1 MQSDT
6 RTRSEPPA
14 VHRLLAVLAAADV
27 AGPIADAAAIDFAR
41 PVPAAQYSAVI
52 GPVPFAGTI
61 ESNGASAE
69 LRALARSRRGELL
82 AIAWAL
88 LALKEGGRLALI
100 VPESVLDGD
109 TQAHH
114 ALRRRLVEENALQA
128 VIGMRAGI
136 FRARTRAAILIATRG
151 GATERVG
158 FHRLDAARDIPAL
171 LARWPVQRD
180 APGAV
185 ASLFVRRE
193 EIRPPQ
199 FTLAMDRYR
208 SARPGEE
215 QQPRPHELLQEIA
228 GLEAEI
234 LQGIR
239 DLVGMLK

>member
-1 MQSDT
+1 MPSAS
-6 RTRSEPPA
+6 RTHPDPPA
-14 VHRLLAVLAAADV
+14 VRRLLALLAAHDE
-27 AGPIADAAAIDFAR
+27 AGPMADAAEIDLAR
-41 PVPAAQYSAVI
+41 PVPAGHYSVVI
-52 GPVPFAGTI
+52 GAVPFAGAI
-61 ESNGASAE
+61 DGSGASAE
-69 LRALARSRRGELL
+69 LRALTRSRRAELL

-88 LALKEGGRLALI
+88 LALKEGGRLALV

-114 ALRRRLVEENALQA
+114 LLRRRLVEENALQA

-136 FRARTRAAILIATRG
+136 FRARTRAAILVATRG

-180 APGAV
+180 APAAV
-185 ASLFVRRE
+185 TSLFVRRE

-199 FTLAMDRYR
+199 FSLAMDRYR
-208 SARPGEE
+208 SARPAETLHSA
-215 QQPRPHELLQEIA
+215 HELLHEIA

>member
-1 MQSDT
+1 MQAGN
-6 RTRSEPPA
+6 RTRSQPPA
-14 VHRLLAVLAAADV
+14 VQRLLEVLAAADD
-27 AGPIADAAAIDFAR
+27 AGPIADASVIDLAR
-41 PVPAAQYSAVI
+41 PVPAAHYSAVI
-52 GPVPFAGTI
+52 GAVPFAGTI
-61 ESNGASAE
+61 DANGASAE
-69 LRALARSRRGELL
+69 LRALARSRRAELL

-88 LALKEGGRLALI
+88 LALKEGGRLALV

-114 ALRRRLVEENALQA
+114 ALRRRLVEDNALQA

-136 FRARTRAAILIATRG
+136 FRARTRAAILVATRG

-158 FHRLDAARDIPAL
+158 FHRLDAARDTPAL

-180 APGAV
+180 APGAI

-193 EIRPPQ
+193 EIRPPR

-208 SARPGEE
+208 SAPQTQA
-215 QQPRPHELLQEIA
+215 QQAQPHELLHEIA

>member
-6 RTRSEPPA
+6 RMRPEPPA
-14 VHRLLAVLAAADV
+14 VRRLLAVLAAADE
-27 AGPIADAAAIDFAR
+27 AGPIADASAIDLGQ
-41 PVPAAQYSAVI
+41 PVPAARYAAVI
-52 GPVPFAGTI
+52 GSVPFGGTI

-69 LRALARSRRGELL
+69 LRALARSRRAELL

-88 LALKEGGRLALI
+88 LALKEGGRLALV
-100 VPESVLDGD
+100 VPESMLDGD

-128 VIGMRAGI
+128 VIRMRAGL
-136 FRARTRAAILIATRG
+136 FRPRTRAAILIATRG

-158 FHRLDAARDIPAL
+158 FHQLDAARDIPEL

-193 EIRPPQ
+193 EIRPPR

-208 SARPGEE
+208 SVRPAEA
-215 QQPRPHELLQEIA
+215 QQPQPHALLHEIA
-228 GLEAEI
+228 GLEADI

-239 DLVGMLK
+239 DLVGMMK